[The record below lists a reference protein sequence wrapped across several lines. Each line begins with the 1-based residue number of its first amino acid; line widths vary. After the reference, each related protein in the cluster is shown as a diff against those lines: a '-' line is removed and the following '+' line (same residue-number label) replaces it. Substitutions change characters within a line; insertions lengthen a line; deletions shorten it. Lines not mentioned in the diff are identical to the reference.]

1 MSAPGAI
8 FDLDGTLVDTCA
20 LHERAWANL
29 AHALG
34 LPMSRTFFLE
44 HFGRRNE
51 PIIAALHERAQRDVP
66 EAGRMHELAE
76 RKEEEFRAMLA
87 ASFPAMPGAHGLLRA
102 LRDARWRL
110 AIGSSAPPTN
120 VDAHLRG
127 LGCADLFDAVVTGA
141 CVTRGKPDPDVFLL
155 AAERLRI
162 QPSSCVVIEDAAP
175 GIEAAHRA
183 KMVCVALCSEGHT
196 HAELAAADLVIDSL
210 NELTPVRLAALVPS
224 AHA

>member
-1 MSAPGAI
+1 MSLGAI

-29 AHALG
+29 AHSLA
-34 LPMSRTFFLE
+34 LPMTREFFLE

-51 PIIAALHERAQRDVP
+51 PIIAALHERAGLAAPPPARVN
-66 EAGRMHELAE
+66 ELAE

-87 ASFPAMPGAHGLLRA
+87 ASFPAMPGSHALLQS
-102 LRDARWRL
+102 LRGAGWRL
-110 AIGSSAPPTN
+110 AIGSSAPPVN

-127 LGCADLFDAVVTGA
+127 LGCPELFDAVVTGA

-155 AAERLRI
+155 AADRLHLR
-162 QPSSCVVIEDAAP
+162 PSHCVVIEDAVP

-183 KMVCVALCSEGHT
+183 GMACVALCSEGHT
-196 HAELAAADLVIDSL
+196 HAELASADLVIDSL
-210 NELTPVRLAALVPS
+210 GELSAARLAALVPS

>member
-1 MSAPGAI
+1 MSLAAI

-29 AHALG
+29 AHSIG
-34 LPMSRTFFLE
+34 LPMTREFFLE

-51 PIIAALHERAQRDVP
+51 PIIAALHGR
-66 EAGRMHELAE
+66 AGRGAPPPARVHELAE

-87 ASFPAMPGAHGLLRA
+87 AGFPAMPGSHALLRS
-102 LRDARWRL
+102 LRDAGWRL

-127 LGCADLFDAVVTGA
+127 LACPGLFDAVVTGA

-155 AAERLRI
+155 AADRLRME
-162 QPSSCVVIEDAAP
+162 PSHCVVIEDAVP

-183 KMVCVALCSEGHT
+183 GMACVALCSDGHT
-196 HAELAAADLVIDSL
+196 RDELASADLVVDSL
-210 NELTPVRLAALVPS
+210 LELSAARLAALVPS
-224 AHA
+224 PHA

>member
-1 MSAPGAI
+1 MSPLGAI

-29 AHALG
+29 AHSLG
-34 LPMSRTFFLE
+34 LPMSRAFFLE

-51 PIIAALHERAQRDVP
+51 PIIAALHERAQRDALP
-66 EAGRMHELAE
+66 AGRVHELAE

-87 ASFPAMPGAHGLLRA
+87 ASFPAMPGAHSLLRA
-102 LRDARWRL
+102 LRDAKWRL

-127 LGCADLFDAVVTGA
+127 LGCAELFDAVVTGA

-155 AAERLRI
+155 AADRLRI
-162 QPSSCVVIEDAAP
+162 QPASCVVIEDAVP

-183 KMVCVALCSEGHT
+183 GMVCVALCSDGHT
-196 HAELAAADLVIDSL
+196 HSELASADLVVDSL
-210 NELTPVRLAALVPS
+210 GELTPARLAALVPS
-224 AHA
+224 PNA

>member
-29 AHALG
+29 AHSIA
-34 LPMSRTFFLE
+34 LPMSRAFFLE

-51 PIIAALHERAQRDVP
+51 PIIATLCERAGHAAPPAARI
-66 EAGRMHELAE
+66 HELAE

-87 ASFPAMPGAHGLLRA
+87 ANFPAMPGSHALLHA
-102 LRDARWRL
+102 LRDAGWRL
-110 AIGSSAPPTN
+110 AVGSSAPPTN

-127 LGCADLFDAVVTGA
+127 LGCPELFETVVTGA

-155 AAERLRI
+155 AAERLRL
-162 QPSSCVVIEDAAP
+162 QPSRCIVIEDAVP

-183 KMVCVALCSEGHT
+183 GMVCVALCSEGHT
-196 HAELAAADLVIDSL
+196 RAELASADLVIDSL
-210 NELTPVRLAALVPS
+210 GELSAARLAALLPS

>member
-1 MSAPGAI
+1 MSALGAI

-34 LPMSRTFFLE
+34 LPMSRAFFLE

-51 PIIAALHERAQRDVP
+51 PIIAALHDRAQRSVP
-66 EAGRMHELAE
+66 APGRVHELAE

-87 ASFPAMPGAHGLLRA
+87 ASFPAMPGGHALIRA
-102 LRDARWRL
+102 LRDGGWRL
-110 AIGSSAPPTN
+110 AVGSSAPPTN
-120 VDAHLRG
+120 VEAHLRG
-127 LGCADLFDAVVTGA
+127 LGCAELFDAVVTGA

-155 AAERLRI
+155 AAERLGL
-162 QPSSCVVIEDAAP
+162 QPAHCIVIEDAAP

-183 KMVCVALCSEGHT
+183 GMACVALCSEGHT
-196 HAELAAADLVIDSL
+196 HAELSAADLLVDSL
-210 NELTPVRLAALVPS
+210 GELTPARLSALLPS
-224 AHA
+224 RHA

>member
-1 MSAPGAI
+1 MSALGAI

-20 LHERAWANL
+20 LHGRAWANL
-29 AHALG
+29 AHSLA
-34 LPMSRTFFLE
+34 LPMSREFFLE

-51 PIIAALHERAQRDVP
+51 PIIAALHERAGRDAP
-66 EAGRMHELAE
+66 HPARIHELAE

-87 ASFPAMPGAHGLLRA
+87 ANFPAMPGSHALLRA
-102 LRDARWRL
+102 LSDADWRL

-127 LGCADLFDAVVTGA
+127 LGCTELFDAVVTGA

-162 QPSSCVVIEDAAP
+162 QPSHCIVVEDAVP

-183 KMVCVALCSEGHT
+183 GMACVALCSEGHT
-196 HAELAAADLVIDSL
+196 HAELASADLVVDSL
-210 NELTPVRLAALVPS
+210 GELSPARLAALLPS